1 MILADKIIEL
11 RKKNGWSQEELAE
24 KLGVSR
30 QSISKWESAQAIPD
44 MNRIITMSQIFGVS
58 TDLLLK
64 DELELSAASAG
75 NGGYDGS
82 LAAGT
87 YTDAPARV
95 VTAEEASDY
104 LEYKAFSSVRTAI
117 GVMLCILSPVLLIFL
132 GGASETG
139 FIKLN
144 NAQAV
149 GIGVPVILI
158 MVGCAVALFITT
170 YLKGERFRYIE
181 EEPIDTAY
189 GVSGI
194 ARDRRERFRSAFAAQ
209 LTIGIVLCVIG
220 AAPLTAASLFHYS
233 NNTDIIVPI
242 LVCLMLIMI
251 AIGVM
256 LIVRSSIIW
265 GGFKA
270 LLEEGDYT
278 RTEKAESKRD
288 GVIAGAYWLVITA
301 AYLAISFLGNWGR
314 SWIIWPIAGVL
325 FAVVISIAR
334 ALRKRP

>member
-11 RKKNGWSQEELAE
+11 RKKNGWSQEDLAE

-64 DELELSAASAG
+64 DEMEISAASAG
-75 NGGYDGS
+75 NGAYDGS

-87 YTDAPARV
+87 YTDAPAKV
-95 VTAEEASDY
+95 VTVEEASDY
-104 LEYKAFSSVRTAI
+104 LTYKAFSSGRTAI

-139 FIKLN
+139 LIKLN
-144 NAQAV
+144 DAQAV
-149 GIGVPVILI
+149 GIGLPILL
-158 MVGCAVALFITT
+158 VLAGCAVALFITT

-194 ARDRRERFRSAFAAQ
+194 AKERRERFRSAFATQ
-209 LTIGIVLCVIG
+209 LTLGIVLCVIS
-220 AAPLTAASLFHYS
+220 AVPITAASLFNYS
-233 NNTDIIVPI
+233 NNSDIIVTVAVCAL
-242 LVCLMLIMI
+242 LVLI

-256 LIVRSSIIW
+256 LIVRSCIIW

-278 RTEKAESKRD
+278 RAEKAESKRD
-288 GVIAGAYWLVITA
+288 AAISGAYWLVITA
-301 AYLAISFLGNWGR
+301 AYLAISFLSDWGR

-325 FAVVISIAR
+325 FAVVISIVR

>member
-30 QSISKWESAQAIPD
+30 QSISKWEGAQAIPD
-44 MNRIITMSQIFGVS
+44 LDRIITMSQIFGVS
-58 TDLLLK
+58 TDVLLK
-64 DELELSAASAG
+64 DDMEISAAPMGA
-75 NGGYDGS
+75 DPDEH
-82 LAAGT
+82 A
-87 YTDAPARV
+87 ARV
-95 VTAEEASDY
+95 VTVEEASDY
-104 LEYKAFSSVRTAI
+104 LAFKNWSAGRTAI

-132 GGASETG
+132 SGASETG
-139 FIKLN
+139 FIGLSRYH
-144 NAQAV
+144 AA
-149 GIGVPVILI
+149 GIGVPFLLIL
-158 MVGCAVALFITT
+158 VGCAVAIFITT

-194 ARDRRERFRSAFAAQ
+194 ARDRKERFRGSFTTQ
-209 LTIGIVLCVIG
+209 LTIGIVLCVL
-220 AAPLTAASLFHYS
+220 AAVPLTAASLFHYS
-233 NNTDIIVPI
+233 NNTDMLPVIALCAL
-242 LVCLMLIMI
+242 LVMI
-251 AIGVM
+251 AIGVL
-256 LIVRSSIIW
+256 LIVRSCIIW
-265 GGFKA
+265 GGYKA

-278 RTEKAESKRD
+278 RVEKAESKRD

-301 AYLAISFLGNWGR
+301 AYLAISFLGNWNR

-334 ALRKRP
+334 ALRRRP

>member
-24 KLGVSR
+24 KLNVSR

-58 TDLLLK
+58 TDMLLK
-64 DELELSAASAG
+64 DELELTAAQGEA
-75 NGGYDGS
+75 DF
-82 LAAGT
+82 
-87 YTDAPARV
+87 DEPQARV
-95 VTAEEASDY
+95 VTVEEACDY
-104 LEYKAFSSVRTAI
+104 LEFKSFSSRRTAI

-132 GGASETG
+132 AGASETG
-139 FIKLN
+139 LLKVSD
-144 NAQAV
+144 AAAA

-170 YLKGERFRYIE
+170 HLRGERFGYIE
-181 EEPIDTAY
+181 EEPIETAY

-194 ARDRRERFRSAFAAQ
+194 ARERRERFRGAFATQ
-209 LTIGIVLCVIG
+209 LTIGIVLCVL
-220 AAPLTAASLFHYS
+220 AAVPVTMVSLFSHS
-233 NNTDIIVPI
+233 GNTELIGTIA
-242 LVCLMLIMI
+242 VCVLLIMI
-251 AIGVM
+251 AIGVL

-265 GGFKA
+265 GSFKA
-270 LLEEGDYT
+270 LLEEGDYS
-278 RTEKAESKRD
+278 RAEKAESKRD

-301 AYLAISFLGNWGR
+301 AFLAISFLTDSWDR
-314 SWIIWPIAGVL
+314 SWIIWPVAGVL
-325 FAVVISIAR
+325 CAVVISIAR